1 MIAQD
6 QKITVLKVR
15 HKEGIGKA
23 SGKPYDFYV
32 ASCVDEDANVFT
44 FNLSDKLVEDHTP
57 EKLLDL
63 RNEYYQNAQI
73 EFKQKGYDC
82 SGTIIALE

>member
-6 QKITVLKVR
+6 QKLTVLKVF

-23 SGKPYDFYV
+23 SGKPYDFYT

-44 FNLSDKLVEDHTP
+44 FNLSDKLVESLGKDVVEAYH
-57 EKLLDL
+57 
-63 RNEYYQNAQI
+63 NEYFENAQI
-73 EFKQKGYDC
+73 EFRQKGYDC